1 MHRATDPSDGPSDRI
16 LGGVVE
22 PTEAGTTA
30 LAAGRWTEAR
40 AAFDRALAAAETPAA
55 LTGMAQALWWLGD
68 MPGSVAFHQRA
79 YAASRRDGDGTAAA
93 LSAVALSITH
103 AANFDDH
110 AAASGWA
117 RRAGTLLGSDPS
129 PELGAWLHLARGYAT
144 EDPHRA
150 LDERRRALELAR
162 RCGDADL
169 ELCSLTAVGE
179 ALVMTGRVADG
190 LAMVDEAM
198 AATLAGEPQRLDT
211 VAYTCCDM
219 MVSCSMAGDLERA
232 VQWCRH
238 ADAFIDLYGCP
249 FLYAR
254 CRISYGTL
262 QMVVGDWVEAET
274 QLTAA
279 VQLAA
284 SGGRSVQRE
293 AIAALSALRTRQG
306 RVTEARTL
314 LADATTDPAT
324 TVALAGLNL
333 AEGSPATAVAIIERR
348 LRQGGGTWHDVA
360 DLLVLLVQGHCATG
374 DLAAARD
381 VAARLTIIAAG
392 TTHVLPRAY
401 ASWSQAQVFVADGDP
416 DSAVPWLEEA
426 MGLFDRLD
434 RPWELARTRL
444 QLARAIARTQT
455 EVAVSEARAALETF
469 EALGAAADADAT
481 AAFLR
486 ALGKPGRRQPR
497 SHALLTRRQQDV
509 LELLAQGL
517 SNPEIARRLYVSPK
531 TAAHHV
537 SAVLAK
543 LGVSR
548 RAELVALAARQ
559 SVQSLSG
566 PEEAGKP

>member
-1 MHRATDPSDGPSDRI
+1 
-16 LGGVVE
+16 
-22 PTEAGTTA
+22 
-30 LAAGRWTEAR
+30 
-40 AAFDRALAAAETPAA
+40 
-55 LTGMAQALWWLGD
+55 
-68 MPGSVAFHQRA
+68 
-79 YAASRRDGDGTAAA
+79 
-93 LSAVALSITH
+93 
-103 AANFDDH
+103 
-110 AAASGWA
+110 
-117 RRAGTLLGSDPS
+117 
-129 PELGAWLHLARGYAT
+129 
-144 EDPHRA
+144 
-150 LDERRRALELAR
+150 
-162 RCGDADL
+162 
-169 ELCSLTAVGE
+169 
-179 ALVMTGRVADG
+179 
-190 LAMVDEAM
+190 MVDEAM

-254 CRISYGTL
+254 CRISYGIL
-262 QMVVGDWVEAET
+262 LMVVGDWVEAEA

-279 VQLAA
+279 VRLAA

-293 AIAALSALRTRQG
+293 ATPRSRALRTRQG

-314 LADATTDPAT
+314 LAEATTDPAT
-324 TVALAGLNL
+324 AAPWPAVTLPRAARPRPWPSWSGGCGRVAGRGTTSPSFSSCWSRATVRPVT
-333 AEGSPATAVAIIERR
+333 SRR
-348 LRQGGGTWHDVA
+348 PGTW
-360 DLLVLLVQGHCATG
+360 Q
-374 DLAAARD
+374 R
-381 VAARLTIIAAG
+381 RLTIIAAG

-401 ASWSQAQVFVADGDP
+401 APRSQAQVFVADGDP

-444 QLARAIARTQT
+444 QLARAIARTRRRSPS
-455 EVAVSEARAALETF
+455 AEARAALETF